1 MFLNDDSYIKPINN
15 ILNVISQKQKITSVN
30 IANAQTPGYI
40 ARKASFSD
48 LLQTNNLFETSLSQ
62 RMGGHFQEMDQYSG
76 APVDLQQ
83 ELIDMQ
89 KNTLYYSMA
98 TRLASSKFT
107 ALKTVSGVG
116 R

>member
-1 MFLNDDSYIKPINN
+1 MFFNDDSYIKPISNM
-15 ILNVISQKQKITSVN
+15 LGVISQKQKITSVN

-48 LLQTNNLFETSLSQ
+48 LLQTNNMFETSLSQ
-62 RMGGHFQEMDQYSG
+62 RMGGHFREIDQYSG
-76 APVDLQQ
+76 VPVDLQQ

-89 KNTLYYSMA
+89 KNTLYYNMA
-98 TRLASSKFT
+98 TRRASSVFT
-107 ALKTVSGVG
+107 ALKTASGVG